1 MSTFQYRA
9 YTRQGVVMSGT
20 IVAEELDAAIEALYG
35 SGLTPV
41 ETVLCPDGEGVPV
54 SLPSK
59 RDTLRLDWP
68 GLKRVGLKELSAFTT
83 ELASL
88 VGSGVP
94 LDASFR
100 VLAGAGA
107 SPKRIVLA
115 SGLLKDILAG
125 LQLSE
130 AMSRRPDI
138 FPADYIAILAGGE
151 AGGQMAQALTL
162 IAELLARRVDIRN
175 KIRGSLV
182 YPAILLLMSLMSIG
196 VIVFVLIPNLIP
208 IFSDAG
214 LPLPGIL
221 AALADLPDNW
231 FKLSLWGAFVAVV
244 GWIAYRRIVGDDATM
259 KKLDHLKCRLPLLGP
274 LILRREASQFARSAG
289 SLVEARVPLMA
300 ALQTARSLVGNR
312 YLSARYGE
320 AVSRVPEG
328 RALSQVLEGMALL
341 PPAMIRLIAVGEE
354 TGQLAKMLVRVASN
368 MEGEVQSKIEQL
380 VGLLTPLLTVGIGGL
395 VGALILQVMSAVL
408 SINNLAYQ

>member
-9 YTRQGVVMSGT
+9 YTRQGVVTSGT
-20 IVAEELDAAIEALYG
+20 IVAEGLDAAIEALYG

-41 ETVLCPDGEGVPV
+41 ETVLCAEDEAVPATR
-54 SLPSK
+54 PPE
-59 RDTLRLDWP
+59 RDAFGLHWP
-68 GLKRVGLKELSAFTT
+68 GSKRVGLKELSAFTT

-88 VGSGVP
+88 VSSGVP
-94 LDASFR
+94 VDASFR

-107 SPKRIVLA
+107 SPRRIALA
-115 SGLLKDILAG
+115 NGLLKDILAG

-130 AMSRRPDI
+130 AMGRRPDI
-138 FPADYIAILAGGE
+138 FPPDYIAILAGGE
-151 AGGQMAQALTL
+151 AGGQTAQALTL
-162 IAELLARRVDIRN
+162 IAEMLTRRVDIRN

-196 VIVFVLIPNLIP
+196 VIVFVLIPNLTP

-214 LPLPGIL
+214 VPLPGIL
-221 AALADLPDNW
+221 AALADLPDSW
-231 FKLSLWGAFVAVV
+231 PRLLLWGAVAALI
-244 GWIAYRRIVGDDATM
+244 GWIAYRRIVGDEATM
-259 KKLDHLKCRLPLLGP
+259 KKLDHLKCRLPVLGP

-289 SLVEARVPLMA
+289 SLVEARVPLMV

-312 YLSARYGE
+312 HLSARYGE
-320 AVSRVPEG
+320 AIGRVPEG
-328 RALSQVLEGMALL
+328 RALSQVLESMALL

-368 MEGEVQSKIEQL
+368 LESEVQGRIEQL

>member
-9 YTRQGVVMSGT
+9 YTKLGVVTSGT
-20 IVAEELDAAIEALYG
+20 IVAEELDSAIEALYG

-41 ETVLCPDGEGVPV
+41 ETVPCADSEMPAASRTIERSALG
-54 SLPSK
+54 
-59 RDTLRLDWP
+59 LRWP
-68 GLKRVGLKELSAFTT
+68 GSKRVGLKELSGFTT

-88 VGSGVP
+88 VSSGVP
-94 LDASFR
+94 VDASFR

-107 SPKRIVLA
+107 SPRRIALA
-115 SGLLKDILAG
+115 NGLLKDILAG

-130 AMSRRPDI
+130 AMGQRPDV
-138 FPADYIAILAGGE
+138 FPPDYIAILAGGE
-151 AGGQMAQALTL
+151 AGGQTAQALTL
-162 IAELLARRVDIRN
+162 IGEMLARRVEIRN
-175 KIRGSLV
+175 KIRASLV
-182 YPAILLLMSLMSIG
+182 YPAILLMMSLMSIA
-196 VIVFVLIPNLIP
+196 VIVFVLIPNLTP

-231 FKLSLWGAFVAVV
+231 PKLLLWSALGTIV
-244 GWIAYRRIVGDDATM
+244 GWIAYRRIVRNETTM
-259 KKLDHLKCRLPLLGP
+259 KKLDQLKCRLPIIGSLVQ
-274 LILRREASQFARSAG
+274 RREASQFARSAG

-300 ALQTARSLVGNR
+300 ALQTARSLVNNR

-320 AVSRVPEG
+320 AISRVPEG
-328 RALSQVLEGMALL
+328 RALSQVLGDMGLI

-368 MEGEVQSKIEQL
+368 LESEVQGKIEQF

>member
-9 YTRQGVVMSGT
+9 YTREGVVTSGT
-20 IVAEELDAAIEALYG
+20 IVAEERDAAIEALYG

-41 ETVLCPDGEGVPV
+41 ETVLRPDDVQPSGAGQVKH
-54 SLPSK
+54 SALGLPSK
-59 RDTLRLDWP
+59 GST
-68 GLKRVGLKELSAFTT
+68 RVGLKELSAFTT

-88 VGSGVP
+88 VSSGVP
-94 LDASFR
+94 VDASFR

-107 SPKRIVLA
+107 SPKRIALA
-115 SGLLKDILAG
+115 NGLLKDILAG

-130 AMSRRPDI
+130 AMGRRPEV
-138 FPADYIAILAGGE
+138 FPPDYIAILAGGE
-151 AGGQMAQALTL
+151 AGGQTAQALAL
-162 IAELLARRVDIRN
+162 LAEMLARRLEIRN

-182 YPAILLLMSLMSIG
+182 YPAILLMMSLMSIA
-196 VIVFVLIPNLIP
+196 VIVFVLIPNLTP

-221 AALADLPDNW
+221 AVLADLPDNW
-231 FKLSLWGAFVAVV
+231 PRLLLWGLLAVV
-244 GWIAYRRIVGDDATM
+244 AGWIAYRRMRGDEMMM
-259 KKLDHLKCRLPLLGP
+259 KKLDHLKCRLPIIGSLVQ
-274 LILRREASQFARSAG
+274 RREAGQFARSAG
-289 SLVEARVPLMA
+289 SLLEARVPLMT
-300 ALQTARSLVGNR
+300 ALQTARSLVSNR
-312 YLSARYGE
+312 YLNARYGE
-320 AVSRVPEG
+320 AISRVPEG
-328 RALSQVLEGMALL
+328 RALNQVLEGLGL
-341 PPAMIRLIAVGEE
+341 IPPAMIRLIAVGEE

-368 MEGEVQSKIEQL
+368 LESEVQGKIEQL

>member
-1 MSTFQYRA
+1 MSTFRYRA
-9 YTRQGVVMSGT
+9 YTRQGVVTSGT
-20 IVAEELDAAIEALYG
+20 IVAEELDAAVEALYG

-41 ETVLCPDGEGVPV
+41 ETVLCADSEM
-54 SLPSK
+54 PSAAHPTE
-59 RDTLRLDWP
+59 RSGLGLRWSNST
-68 GLKRVGLKELSAFTT
+68 RVGLKELSAFTT

-94 LDASFR
+94 VDASFR
-100 VLAGAGA
+100 VLAGSGA
-107 SPKRIVLA
+107 SPRRIALA
-115 SGLLKDILAG
+115 NGILKDILAG

-130 AMSRRPDI
+130 AMARRPHV

-151 AGGQMAQALTL
+151 AGGQTAQALN
-162 IAELLARRVDIRN
+162 LLGEMLVRRVEIRN

-182 YPAILLLMSLMSIG
+182 YPAILLMMSLMSIA
-196 VIVFVLIPNLIP
+196 VIVFVLIPNLTP

-221 AALADLPDNW
+221 AVLADLPDNW
-231 FKLSLWGAFVAVV
+231 PRLLLWGVIGAIA
-244 GWIAYRRIVGDDATM
+244 GWVAYRRIVRDEMAM
-259 KKLDHLKCRLPLLGP
+259 KRFDHLKCRLPFIGP
-274 LILRREASQFARSAG
+274 LVQQREASRFARSAG
-289 SLVEARVPLMA
+289 SLLEARVPVMA
-300 ALQTARSLVGNR
+300 ALQTARSLVSNR
-312 YLSARYGE
+312 FLSARYSD
-320 AVSRVPEG
+320 AISRVPEG
-328 RALSQVLEGMALL
+328 RALNQVLEGTGLI

-354 TGQLAKMLVRVASN
+354 TGQLAKMLIRVASSL
-368 MEGEVQSKIEQL
+368 ETEVQGRIEQL

>member
-9 YTRQGVVMSGT
+9 YTKQGVVTSGT
-20 IVAEELDAAIEALYG
+20 IVAEELNAAIEALYG

-41 ETVLCPDGEGVPV
+41 ETVPCADSEAPAASRSTERSALG
-54 SLPSK
+54 
-59 RDTLRLDWP
+59 LRWQ
-68 GLKRVGLKELSAFTT
+68 GSRRVGLKELSAFTT

-88 VGSGVP
+88 VSSGVP
-94 LDASFR
+94 VDASFR

-107 SPKRIVLA
+107 SPRRIALA
-115 SGLLKDILAG
+115 NGILKDILAG

-130 AMSRRPDI
+130 AMGRRPDV
-138 FPADYIAILAGGE
+138 FPPDYIAILAGGE
-151 AGGQMAQALTL
+151 AGGQTAQALTL
-162 IAELLARRVDIRN
+162 IGEMLARRVEIRN
-175 KIRGSLV
+175 KIRASLV
-182 YPAILLLMSLMSIG
+182 YPAILLMMSLMSIA
-196 VIVFVLIPNLIP
+196 VIVFVLIPNLTP

-231 FKLSLWGAFVAVV
+231 PRLLLGSALGAIVS
-244 GWIAYRRIVGDDATM
+244 WIAYRRIVGDERTM
-259 KKLDHLKCRLPLLGP
+259 KKLDHLKCRLPIIGP
-274 LILRREASQFARSAG
+274 LVQRREASQFARSAG
-289 SLVEARVPLMA
+289 SLVAARVPLMA
-300 ALQTARSLVGNR
+300 ALQTACSLVSNR
-312 YLSARYGE
+312 YLSARYRD
-320 AVSRVPEG
+320 AISRVPEG
-328 RALSQVLEGMALL
+328 RALSQVLEDMGLI

-368 MEGEVQSKIEQL
+368 LESEVQGKIEQF

>member
-1 MSTFQYRA
+1 VSTFQYRA
-9 YTRQGVVMSGT
+9 YTKQGVVTSGT
-20 IVAEELDAAIEALYG
+20 IVAHELDAAIEALYG

-41 ETVLCPDGEGVPV
+41 ETVPCADSAP
-54 SLPSK
+54 PSVA
-59 RDTLRLDWP
+59 RPTERRALGLRWQ
-68 GLKRVGLKELSAFTT
+68 GSKRVGLKELSAFTT

-88 VGSGVP
+88 VSSGIPV
-94 LDASFR
+94 DASFR

-107 SPKRIVLA
+107 SPRRIALA
-115 SGLLKDILAG
+115 NGLLKDILAG

-130 AMSRRPDI
+130 AMGRRPEV
-138 FPADYIAILAGGE
+138 FPPDYIAILAGGE
-151 AGGQMAQALTL
+151 AGGQTAQALTL
-162 IAELLARRVDIRN
+162 IGEMLARRVEIRN

-182 YPAILLLMSLMSIG
+182 YPAILLMMSLMSIA
-196 VIVFVLIPNLIP
+196 VIVFVLIPNLAP

-221 AALADLPDNW
+221 AVLADLPDNW
-231 FKLSLWGAFVAVV
+231 PKILLWGMLGAVV
-244 GWIAYRRIVGDDATM
+244 GWIAYRKIVSDETMM
-259 KKLDHLKCRLPLLGP
+259 KKLDHLKCRLPIIGP
-274 LILRREASQFARSAG
+274 LVQRREASQFARSAG

-300 ALQTARSLVGNR
+300 ALQTARSLVSNR
-312 YLSARYGE
+312 YLSARYSD
-320 AVSRVPEG
+320 AISRVPEG
-328 RALSQVLEGMALL
+328 RALSQVLEGSGLI

-368 MEGEVQSKIEQL
+368 LEVELQGRIEQL

>member
-9 YTRQGVVMSGT
+9 YTRQGVVTSGT

-41 ETVLCPDGEGVPV
+41 ETLLCADGGSPPAGRPIERSVPN
-54 SLPSK
+54 
-59 RDTLRLDWP
+59 LRWRAT
-68 GLKRVGLKELSAFTT
+68 KRVGLKELSAFTT

-88 VGSGVP
+88 VSSGVP
-94 LDASFR
+94 VDASFR

-107 SPKRIVLA
+107 SPRRIALA
-115 SGLLKDILAG
+115 NGLLKDILAG

-130 AMSRRPDI
+130 AMARRPEV
-138 FPADYIAILAGGE
+138 FPPDYIAILAGGE
-151 AGGQMAQALTL
+151 AGGQTSQALTL
-162 IAELLARRVDIRN
+162 IGEMLTRRVEIRN

-182 YPAILLLMSLMSIG
+182 YPAILLMMSLMSIA
-196 VIVFVLIPNLIP
+196 VIVFVLIPNLTP

-221 AALADLPDNW
+221 AVLADLPDSW
-231 FKLSLWGAFVAVV
+231 PKLLFWSSVGTAV
-244 GWIAYRRIVGDDATM
+244 GWMAYRRIAGDETTM
-259 KKLDHLKCRLPLLGP
+259 KKLDHLKCRLPLIGS
-274 LILRREASQFARSAG
+274 LIQRREASQFARSAG

-300 ALQTARSLVGNR
+300 ALQTARSLVSNR
-312 YLSARYGE
+312 YLSARYSD
-320 AVSRVPEG
+320 AISRVPEG
-328 RALSQVLEGMALL
+328 RALSQVLEGMGLI

-368 MEGEVQSKIEQL
+368 LESEVQGKIEQL

>member
-1 MSTFQYRA
+1 VSTFQYRA
-9 YTRQGVVMSGT
+9 YTRQGVITSGT
-20 IVAEELDAAIEALYG
+20 IVAEELDAAIVALYG

-41 ETVLCPDGEGVPV
+41 ETLRCADGDT
-54 SLPSK
+54 PSVG
-59 RDTLRLDWP
+59 RPNERSAP
-68 GLKRVGLKELSAFTT
+68 GPHWRGSKRVGLKELSGFTT

-88 VGSGVP
+88 VSSGVAV
-94 LDASFR
+94 DASFR

-107 SPKRIVLA
+107 SPKRIALA
-115 SGLLKDILAG
+115 NGLLKDILAG

-130 AMSRRPDI
+130 AMARRPEV
-138 FPADYIAILAGGE
+138 FPPDYIAILAGGE
-151 AGGQMAQALTL
+151 AGGQTSQALTL
-162 IAELLARRVDIRN
+162 IGEMLARRVEIRN

-182 YPAILLLMSLMSIG
+182 YPVILLMMSLMSIA
-196 VIVFVLIPNLIP
+196 VIVFVLIPNLTP

-221 AALADLPDNW
+221 AVLADLPDNW
-231 FKLSLWGAFVAVV
+231 PKLLLWSVIGTAA
-244 GWIAYRRIVGDDATM
+244 GWIVFRRIAGDETTL
-259 KKLDHLKCRLPLLGP
+259 KKLDHLKCRLPLIGS
-274 LILRREASQFARSAG
+274 LIQRREASQFARSAG

-300 ALQTARSLVGNR
+300 ALQTARSLVNNR
-312 YLSARYGE
+312 YLSARYSD
-320 AVSRVPEG
+320 AISRVPEG
-328 RALSQVLEGMALL
+328 RALSQVLEGKGLI

-368 MEGEVQSKIEQL
+368 LESEVQGKIEQL

>member
-259 KKLDHLKCRLPLLGP
+259 KKIDHLKCRLPLLGP

>member
-9 YTRQGVVMSGT
+9 YTKQGVVTSGT
-20 IVAEELDAAIEALYG
+20 IVAEELDGAIEALYG

-41 ETVLCPDGEGVPV
+41 ETVLCSESNALSVARPAERSVRG
-54 SLPSK
+54 
-59 RDTLRLDWP
+59 LRWS
-68 GLKRVGLKELSAFTT
+68 GSARVGLKELSAFTT

-88 VGSGVP
+88 VSSGVP
-94 LDASFR
+94 VDASFR

-107 SPKRIVLA
+107 SPRRIALA
-115 SGLLKDILAG
+115 NGLLKDILAG

-130 AMSRRPDI
+130 AMARRPNI
-138 FPADYIAILAGGE
+138 FPADYVAILAGGE
-151 AGGQMAQALTL
+151 AGGQTAQAL
-162 IAELLARRVDIRN
+162 IQIGEMLARRVEIRN

-182 YPAILLLMSLMSIG
+182 YPAILLMMSLMSIG
-196 VIVFVLIPNLIP
+196 VIVFVLIPNLTP

-221 AALADLPDNW
+221 AALADLPDSW
-231 FKLSLWGAFVAVV
+231 PRMLLWSVIVLVV
-244 GWIAYRRIVGDDATM
+244 GVIAYRRIASDEATM
-259 KKLDHLKCRLPLLGP
+259 KKLDHLKCRLPVIGALVQ
-274 LILRREASQFARSAG
+274 RREASQFARSAG
-289 SLVEARVPLMA
+289 SLVEARVPLMV

-312 YLSARYGE
+312 YLRSRYSE
-320 AVSRVPEG
+320 AISRVPEG
-328 RALSQVLEGMALL
+328 RALSQVLEGMSLL

-368 MEGEVQSKIEQL
+368 LENEVQGRIEQL

>member
-9 YTRQGVVMSGT
+9 YTRQGVITSGT

-41 ETVLCPDGEGVPV
+41 ETLRCADGDT
-54 SLPSK
+54 PSVG
-59 RDTLRLDWP
+59 RPNERSAP
-68 GLKRVGLKELSAFTT
+68 GPHWRGSKRVGLKELSGFTT

-88 VGSGVP
+88 VSSGVAV
-94 LDASFR
+94 DASFR

-107 SPKRIVLA
+107 SPKRIALA
-115 SGLLKDILAG
+115 NGLLKDILAG

-130 AMSRRPDI
+130 AMARRPEV
-138 FPADYIAILAGGE
+138 FPPDYIAILAGGE
-151 AGGQMAQALTL
+151 AGGQTSQALTL
-162 IAELLARRVDIRN
+162 IGEMLARRVEIRN

-182 YPAILLLMSLMSIG
+182 YPVILLMMSLMSIA
-196 VIVFVLIPNLIP
+196 VIVFVLIPNLTP

-221 AALADLPDNW
+221 AVLADLPDNW
-231 FKLSLWGAFVAVV
+231 PKLLLWSVIGTAA
-244 GWIAYRRIVGDDATM
+244 GWIVFRRIAGDETTL
-259 KKLDHLKCRLPLLGP
+259 KKLDHLKCRLPLIGS
-274 LILRREASQFARSAG
+274 LIQRREASQFARSAG

-300 ALQTARSLVGNR
+300 ALQTARSLVNNR
-312 YLSARYGE
+312 YLSARYSD
-320 AVSRVPEG
+320 AISRVPEG
-328 RALSQVLEGMALL
+328 RALSQVLEGKGLI

-368 MEGEVQSKIEQL
+368 LESEVQGKIEQL

>member
-1 MSTFQYRA
+1 VSTFQYRA
-9 YTRQGVVMSGT
+9 YTKQGVVTSGT
-20 IVAEELDAAIEALYG
+20 IVADELDAAIEALYG

-41 ETVLCPDGEGVPV
+41 ETVPCADSAP
-54 SLPSK
+54 PSVA
-59 RDTLRLDWP
+59 RPTERRALGLRWQ
-68 GLKRVGLKELSAFTT
+68 GSKRVGLKELSAFTT

-88 VGSGVP
+88 VSSGIPV
-94 LDASFR
+94 DASFR

-107 SPKRIVLA
+107 SPRRIALA
-115 SGLLKDILAG
+115 NGLLKDILAG

-130 AMSRRPDI
+130 AMGRRPEV
-138 FPADYIAILAGGE
+138 FPPDYIAILAGGE
-151 AGGQMAQALTL
+151 AGGQTAQALTL
-162 IAELLARRVDIRN
+162 IGEMLARRVEIRN

-182 YPAILLLMSLMSIG
+182 YPAILLMMSLMSIA
-196 VIVFVLIPNLIP
+196 VIVFVLIPNLAP

-221 AALADLPDNW
+221 AVLADLPDNW
-231 FKLSLWGAFVAVV
+231 PKILLWGMLGAVV
-244 GWIAYRRIVGDDATM
+244 GWIAYRKIVSDETMM
-259 KKLDHLKCRLPLLGP
+259 KKLDHLKCRLPIIGP
-274 LILRREASQFARSAG
+274 LVQRREASQFARSAG

-300 ALQTARSLVGNR
+300 ALQTARSLVSNR
-312 YLSARYGE
+312 YLSARYSD
-320 AVSRVPEG
+320 AISRVPEG
-328 RALSQVLEGMALL
+328 RALSQVLEGSGLI

-368 MEGEVQSKIEQL
+368 LEVELQGRIEQL

>member
-1 MSTFQYRA
+1 VSTFQYRA
-9 YTRQGVVMSGT
+9 YTKQGVVTSGT
-20 IVAEELDAAIEALYG
+20 IVAEEFDAAIEALYC

-41 ETVLCPDGEGVPV
+41 ETVLCAD
-54 SLPSK
+54 SSAPSVAHPIE
-59 RDTLRLDWP
+59 RSVRGLRWS
-68 GLKRVGLKELSAFTT
+68 GSERVGLKELSAFTT

-88 VGSGVP
+88 VSSGVP

-107 SPKRIVLA
+107 SSRRIAVA
-115 SGLLKDILAG
+115 NGLLKDILAG

-130 AMSRRPDI
+130 AMARRPDV

-151 AGGQMAQALTL
+151 AGGHTAQALTQ
-162 IAELLARRVDIRN
+162 IGEMLARRVEIRN

-182 YPAILLLMSLMSIG
+182 YPAILLMMSLMSIG
-196 VIVFVLIPNLIP
+196 VIVFVLIPNLTP

-221 AALADLPDNW
+221 AALADLPDSW
-231 FKLSLWGAFVAVV
+231 PKILLWSVLVLVV
-244 GWIAYRRIVGDDATM
+244 GVIGYRRIVGDEATM
-259 KKLDHLKCRLPLLGP
+259 GQLDHLKCRLPFIGALVQ
-274 LILRREASQFARSAG
+274 RREASQFARSAG
-289 SLVEARVPLMA
+289 SLVEASVPLMA
-300 ALQTARSLVGNR
+300 ALQTARSLVRNR
-312 YLSARYGE
+312 YLRARYSE
-320 AVSRVPEG
+320 AISRVPEG
-328 RALSQVLEGMALL
+328 RALSQVLEGMSLL
-341 PPAMIRLIAVGEE
+341 PSAMLRLIAVGEE

-368 MEGEVQSKIEQL
+368 LENEVQGRIEHL

>member
-1 MSTFQYRA
+1 MSTFHYRA
-9 YTRQGVVMSGT
+9 YTKQGVVTSGT
-20 IVAEELDAAIEALYG
+20 IVAEELNAAIEAIYG

-41 ETVLCPDGEGVPV
+41 ETVPCADSEAPAA
-54 SLPSK
+54 SRSTQPSALG
-59 RDTLRLDWP
+59 LRWH
-68 GLKRVGLKELSAFTT
+68 GSRRVGLKELSAFTT

-88 VGSGVP
+88 VSSGVP
-94 LDASFR
+94 VDASFR

-107 SPKRIVLA
+107 SPRRIALA
-115 SGLLKDILAG
+115 NGILKDILAG

-130 AMSRRPDI
+130 AMGRRPDV
-138 FPADYIAILAGGE
+138 FPPDYIAILAGGE
-151 AGGQMAQALTL
+151 AGGQTAQALTL
-162 IAELLARRVDIRN
+162 IGEMLARRVEIRN
-175 KIRGSLV
+175 KIRASLV
-182 YPAILLLMSLMSIG
+182 YPAILLITSLMSIA
-196 VIVFVLIPNLIP
+196 VIVFVLIPNLAP

-231 FKLSLWGAFVAVV
+231 PKLLFWSALGAIVS
-244 GWIAYRRIVGDDATM
+244 WIAYRRIVGDETTM
-259 KKLDHLKCRLPLLGP
+259 KRLDQLKCRLPIIGP
-274 LILRREASQFARSAG
+274 LVQRREASQFARSAG

-300 ALQTARSLVGNR
+300 ALQTARSLVSNR
-312 YLSARYGE
+312 YLSARYRD
-320 AVSRVPEG
+320 AISRVPEG
-328 RALSQVLEGMALL
+328 RALSQVLEDTGLI

-368 MEGEVQSKIEQL
+368 LENEVQGKIEQF

>member
-1 MSTFQYRA
+1 VSTFQYRA
-9 YTRQGVVMSGT
+9 YTKQGVVTSGT
-20 IVAEELDAAIEALYG
+20 IVADELDAAIEALYG

-41 ETVLCPDGEGVPV
+41 ETVPCADSAP
-54 SLPSK
+54 PSVA
-59 RDTLRLDWP
+59 RPTERRALGLRWQ
-68 GLKRVGLKELSAFTT
+68 GSKRVGLKELSAFTT

-88 VGSGVP
+88 VSSGIPV
-94 LDASFR
+94 DASFR

-107 SPKRIVLA
+107 SPRRIALA
-115 SGLLKDILAG
+115 NGLLKDILAG

-130 AMSRRPDI
+130 AMGRRPEV
-138 FPADYIAILAGGE
+138 FPPDYIAILAGGE
-151 AGGQMAQALTL
+151 AGGQTAQALTL
-162 IAELLARRVDIRN
+162 IGEMLARRVEIRN

-182 YPAILLLMSLMSIG
+182 YPAILLMMSLMSIA
-196 VIVFVLIPNLIP
+196 VIVFVLIPNLAP

-221 AALADLPDNW
+221 AVLADLPDNW
-231 FKLSLWGAFVAVV
+231 PKILLWGLLGAIV
-244 GWIAYRRIVGDDATM
+244 GWIAYRKIVSDETMM
-259 KKLDHLKCRLPLLGP
+259 KKLDHLKCRLPIIGP
-274 LILRREASQFARSAG
+274 LVQRREASQFARSAG

-300 ALQTARSLVGNR
+300 ALQTARSLVSNR
-312 YLSARYGE
+312 YLSARYSD
-320 AVSRVPEG
+320 AISRVPEG
-328 RALSQVLEGMALL
+328 RALSQVLEGLGL
-341 PPAMIRLIAVGEE
+341 IPPAMIRLIAVGEE

-368 MEGEVQSKIEQL
+368 LEVELQGRIEQL

>member
-9 YTRQGVVMSGT
+9 YTRQGVVTSGT
-20 IVAEELDAAIEALYG
+20 IVAEERDAAIEALYG

-41 ETVLCPDGEGVPV
+41 ETVLCADGEAP
-54 SLPSK
+54 LAKRPSEQGAFG
-59 RDTLRLDWP
+59 LRWQ
-68 GLKRVGLKELSAFTT
+68 GSKRVGLKELSAFTT

-88 VGSGVP
+88 VSSGVP
-94 LDASFR
+94 VDASFR

-107 SPKRIVLA
+107 SPRRIALA
-115 SGLLKDILAG
+115 NGLLKDILAG

-130 AMSRRPDI
+130 AMGRRSET

-151 AGGQMAQALTL
+151 AGGQTAKALTL
-162 IAELLARRVDIRN
+162 IAEMLARRVDIRN

-196 VIVFVLIPNLIP
+196 VIVFVLIPNLTP

-221 AALADLPDNW
+221 AVLADLPDSW
-231 FKLSLWGAFVAVV
+231 PKLLFWSAFAAVA
-244 GWIAYRRIVGDDATM
+244 GWIGYRRIAGDKTTM
-259 KKLDHLKCRLPLLGP
+259 KKLDHLKCRLPVLGP
-274 LILRREASQFARSAG
+274 LIQRREASQFARSAG

-320 AVSRVPEG
+320 AISRVPEG

-368 MEGEVQSKIEQL
+368 LESEVQGRIEQL

>member
-9 YTRQGVVMSGT
+9 YTKQGVVTSGT
-20 IVAEELDAAIEALYG
+20 IVAEELEAAVEALYG

-41 ETVLCPDGEGVPV
+41 ETVRCVDHAAPSPV
-54 SLPSK
+54 RPLKQNTLGLSWQRSK
-59 RDTLRLDWP
+59 S
-68 GLKRVGLKELSAFTT
+68 VGLKELSAFTT

-88 VGSGVP
+88 VGSGVSV
-94 LDASFR
+94 DTSFR

-107 SPKRIVLA
+107 SSKRIALA
-115 SGLLKDILAG
+115 NGLLKDILAG

-130 AMSRRPDI
+130 AMARRPEV
-138 FPADYIAILAGGE
+138 FPPDYVAILAGGE
-151 AGGQMAQALTL
+151 AGGQTAQALS
-162 IAELLARRVDIRN
+162 LLGDMLSRRVEIRN

-196 VIVFVLIPNLIP
+196 VIVFVLIPNLTP
-208 IFSDAG
+208 IFADAG

-221 AALADLPDNW
+221 SVLADLPDNW
-231 FKLSLWGAFVAVV
+231 PKLLLWSSAAMIA
-244 GWIAYRRIVGDDATM
+244 GWVLYRRMTGDAMTM
-259 KKLDHLKCRLPLLGP
+259 KRFDHLKCRLPIIGALVQ
-274 LILRREASQFARSAG
+274 RREASQFARSAG
-289 SLVEARVPLMA
+289 SLLAARVPLMT

-312 YLSARYGE
+312 YLSARYEE
-320 AVSRVPEG
+320 AINRVPEG
-328 RALSQVLEGMALL
+328 KALNHVLEGLGL
-341 PPAMIRLIAVGEE
+341 VPPAMIRLIAVGEE
-354 TGQLAKMLVRVASN
+354 SGQLAKMLIRVASGL
-368 MEGEVQSKIEQL
+368 ESEVQGKIEQL

>member
-1 MSTFQYRA
+1 VSTFQYRA
-9 YTRQGVVMSGT
+9 YTRQGVVTSGT

-41 ETVLCPDGEGVPV
+41 ETVLCADNDPASVVRPIGRSALG
-54 SLPSK
+54 
-59 RDTLRLDWP
+59 LRWRSS
-68 GLKRVGLKELSAFTT
+68 KRVGLKELSALTT

-88 VGSGVP
+88 VSSGIP
-94 LDASFR
+94 IDTSLR

-107 SPKRIVLA
+107 SPKRIALA
-115 SGLLKDILAG
+115 NGLLKDILAG

-130 AMSRRPDI
+130 AMGRRPDV
-138 FPADYIAILAGGE
+138 FPPDYIAILAGGE
-151 AGGQMAQALTL
+151 AGGQTAQALTL
-162 IAELLARRVDIRN
+162 IGEMLARRVEIRN

-182 YPAILLLMSLMSIG
+182 YPAILLMMSLMSIA
-196 VIVFVLIPNLIP
+196 VIVFVLIPNLTP

-221 AALADLPDNW
+221 AVLADLPDNW
-231 FKLSLWGAFVAVV
+231 PKLLLWSGLGAIV
-244 GWIAYRRIVGDDATM
+244 GWIAYRRMAGDEMTM
-259 KKLDHLKCRLPLLGP
+259 KKLDQLKCRLPIVGP
-274 LILRREASQFARSAG
+274 LVQRREASQFARSAG

-300 ALQTARSLVGNR
+300 ALQTARSLVSNR
-312 YLSARYGE
+312 YLSARYTD
-320 AVSRVPEG
+320 AINRVPEG
-328 RALSQVLEGMALL
+328 RALSQVLEGMELF

-368 MEGEVQSKIEQL
+368 LENEVQGKIEQF